1 MDDNKDK
8 RDFSDFNV
16 DAHSTRKY
24 APPRER
30 DTSTSL
36 FGDDSQRREPA
47 GFRIPPAGRDV
58 PSHSSHRGRQ
68 IRTSDYRN
76 AGASYGRYSRPS
88 VKRGDTPEPEK
99 DTVIRQYQT
108 GGRYLTDVTV
118 KSWPGARGFYEKF
131 VHDAMQSHER
141 RGEEAPHVQYFSY
154 IPQYSQLTPSMWRF
168 YLWFKESIRRGIRLP
183 DADFSYVILYVY
195 EIINLE
201 GVISP
206 AEGAELLARIWVL
219 YRPMHPSLDKYLSEW
234 MADYC
239 LVHEVALPKVL
250 TKILPEVGAKARLKE
265 FYADAAISAGLGLGP
280 LIRTALSDHNLT
292 KGRFVKDIDGFAD
305 EVCAVFDAVIAE
317 HMRGGTGLF
326 EDRLNRESEL
336 VCDAYCGSLCAST
349 VKKKIHL
356 KLKSFFRLPEA
367 RRIVTELMKGCENI
381 VRARH
386 GIKARLSAPPV
397 TGSSYIITAR
407 SAEEVAYMSYYDSP
421 AEELTAEKAAEIE
434 AQSWQNVES
443 LTVDGV
449 ADVPGTYAD
458 EPFADDGFDDE
469 PEGAFFSDGIDDVS
483 AEVNE
488 GAVGKSD
495 EASGTDD
502 TTVAEDQSAAEASDK
517 TEFASETDSDDEKHK
532 KALWAAANGGS
543 FTAACRSLGLF
554 ADTAAARINEAAL
567 EFIGDVV
574 LEQSGTDYVFI
585 EDYIDDIGLLF

>member
-8 RDFSDFNV
+8 RDFSDFTV

-36 FGDDSQRREPA
+36 FGDDSQRREPS

-58 PSHSSHRGRQ
+58 PSHSSHKGRQ

-88 VKRGDTPEPEK
+88 VKRGETPEPEK

-201 GVISP
+201 GVIAP
-206 AEGAELLARIWVL
+206 TEGAELLARIWVM

-292 KGRFVKDIDGFAD
+292 KGRFVKDIEGFAD

-336 VCDAYCGSLCAST
+336 ICDAYCGSLCAST

-386 GIKARLSAPPV
+386 GIRARLSAPPV

-421 AEELTAEKAAEIE
+421 EEELTHEKAAEIE

-443 LTVDGV
+443 LTVE
-449 ADVPGTYAD
+449 DVHETSDSFAE
-458 EPFADDGFDDE
+458 EPD
-469 PEGAFFSDGIDDVS
+469 GAFFSDGIDDVTDVVDA
-483 AEVNE
+483 AEETTVVAI
-488 GAVGKSD
+488 GDPGQKSTD
-495 EASGTDD
+495 EPKTLEASEPSVSTGTDD
-502 TTVAEDQSAAEASDK
+502 EKYKKVLWTAAEGGN
-517 TEFASETDSDDEKHK
+517 FAS
-532 KALWAAANGGS
+532 
-543 FTAACRSLGLF
+543 ACRELGLF
-554 ADTAAARINEAAL
+554 ADTAAAHINEIAL

-585 EDYIDDIGLLF
+585 EDYIDDIGILF

>member
-8 RDFSDFNV
+8 RDFSDFTV

-58 PSHSSHRGRQ
+58 PSHSSHKGRQ

-88 VKRGDTPEPEK
+88 VKRGETPEPEK

-118 KSWPGARGFYEKF
+118 KSWPGTRGFYEKF

-201 GVISP
+201 GVIAP
-206 AEGAELLARIWVL
+206 AEGAELLARIWVM

-292 KGRFVKDIDGFAD
+292 KGRFVKDIEGFAD

-336 VCDAYCGSLCAST
+336 ICDAYCGSLCAST

-386 GIKARLSAPPV
+386 GIRARLSAPPV

-421 AEELTAEKAAEIE
+421 EEELTHEKAAEIE

-443 LTVDGV
+443 LTVE
-449 ADVPGTYAD
+449 DVHETSDSFAE
-458 EPFADDGFDDE
+458 EPD
-469 PEGAFFSDGIDDVS
+469 GAFFSDGIDDVTDVVDA
-483 AEVNE
+483 AEETTVVAI
-488 GAVGKSD
+488 GDPGQKSTD
-495 EASGTDD
+495 EPKTLEASEPSVSTGTDD
-502 TTVAEDQSAAEASDK
+502 EKYKKVLWTAAEGGN
-517 TEFASETDSDDEKHK
+517 FAS
-532 KALWAAANGGS
+532 
-543 FTAACRSLGLF
+543 ACRELGLF
-554 ADTAAARINEAAL
+554 ADTAAAHINEIAL

-585 EDYIDDIGLLF
+585 EDYIDDIGILF